1 MPFSDPGLQDSSE
14 KVDAAPRLVGW
25 KDIASYLGK
34 ADRTVKRWG
43 SERGLPVHRVPGTA
57 KTSVYA
63 YPAELDRWLESASA
77 FELDS
82 EPEIE
87 EKPGIADAPVA
98 DVEAALAPADS
109 TVEAYH
115 GPWSAKRKWTT
126 ALAAVVVFAVA
137 LDAAARLTVGASAA
151 SVARKFL
158 AHRSL
163 SVKSS
168 TQPVSDLDK
177 SQANDFYLRGRY
189 EWNQRT
195 PESLNRAL
203 DLFTQAIVHDPSDAR
218 AYAGLADTYNLLR
231 EYTTA
236 KDDDAFSRA
245 IAAARKAVALDNSLP
260 EAHRALAYAEMY
272 GTWDFGDA
280 DKEFRRAIALNPND
294 SQARLWYANALSE
307 LGRFPEA
314 LDQMDE
320 AQKLDPSSRSILA
333 DKGLMLYNAG
343 HTQEGL
349 ALLKEVEQSAPDFR
363 SPHFYLMRIE
373 LNLRDYPGFLA
384 EGERTAQ
391 AANDPAME
399 DVIASARTGYAHGRD
414 RGLLNALYSKQREY
428 FREGKVHVAMFAA
441 TCVLMGKKQ
450 EALTILED
458 AYRQHD
464 VEFLAMLSHPDL
476 RTLKD
481 EPRYQALAR
490 KIGDL
495 ERSSASLENHGGRN
509 LSTSK
514 QLSFWVLGH
523 RSRL

>member
-1 MPFSDPGLQDSSE
+1 
-14 KVDAAPRLVGW
+14 V
-25 KDIASYLGK
+25 
-34 ADRTVKRWG
+34 
-43 SERGLPVHRVPGTA
+43 A

-63 YPAELDRWLESASA
+63 YPAELDQWLESAGA
-77 FELDS
+77 FEPDS
-82 EPEIE
+82 EPDIK
-87 EKPGIADAPVA
+87 EKLEIADKPVA
-98 DVEAALAPADS
+98 
-109 TVEAYH
+109 TVEAPAARADPPVKAYRLR
-115 GPWSAKRKWTT
+115 WSAKRKWAT
-126 ALAAVVVFAVA
+126 ALAVMVVFAVA
-137 LDAAARLTVGASAA
+137 LDATARLTVGASAA
-151 SVARKFL
+151 SVARRFL
-158 AHRSL
+158 AHRSP
-163 SVKSS
+163 SVESS
-168 TQPVSDLDK
+168 TLEVSDLDRGL
-177 SQANDFYLRGRY
+177 ANDFYLRGRY

-203 DLFTQAIVHDPSDAR
+203 DLFTQAIVHDPNDAR

-245 IAAARKAVALDNSLP
+245 IAAARKAVALDDSLP
-260 EAHRALAYAEMY
+260 EAHRALAFAEMY
-272 GTWDFGDA
+272 GTWDFADA
-280 DKEFRRAIALNPND
+280 DKEFRRAVALNPND
-294 SQARLWYANALSE
+294 PQARLWYANALGE

-314 LDQMDE
+314 LDQMDK
-320 AQKLDPSSRSILA
+320 AQELDPSSRSILA

-349 ALLKEVEQSAPDFR
+349 GLLKEVEQSAPDFR

-373 LNLRDYPGFLA
+373 LNLRDYPDFLA

-391 AANDPAME
+391 AANDPATE
-399 DVIASARTGYAHGRD
+399 DVIASARAGYAHGGD
-414 RGLLNALYSKQREY
+414 RGLLNALYAKQREY
-428 FREGKVHVAMFAA
+428 FREGKLHVAMFAA

-458 AYRQHD
+458 AYNQHD

-495 ERSSASLENHGGRN
+495 ERSSPSPAQNLAAMGFVGRQEISEDGGR
-509 LSTSK
+509 
-514 QLSFWVLGH
+514 
-523 RSRL
+523 

>member
-1 MPFSDPGLQDSSE
+1 MPFSDPDPQDSSE

-25 KDIASYLGK
+25 KEIAAHLGK
-34 ADRTVKRWG
+34 TDRTVKRWG
-43 SERGLPVHRVPGTA
+43 KTRGLPIHRVPGVA

-63 YPAELDRWLESASA
+63 YPAELDRWLESASPI
-77 FELDS
+77 EPDS
-82 EPEIE
+82 EPDIE
-87 EKPGIADAPVA
+87 ENPQIADGPVAFVQAAPV
-98 DVEAALAPADS
+98 PADS
-109 TVEAYH
+109 PVEAHH
-115 GPWSAKRKWTT
+115 GHWSAKRKWTT

-137 LDAAARLTVGASAA
+137 LDATARLTVGASAA
-151 SVARKFL
+151 SVVHRFFT
-158 AHRSL
+158 HRSP
-163 SVKSS
+163 SVGSS
-168 TQPVSDLDK
+168 TMPVSDLDK

-203 DLFTQAIVHDPSDAR
+203 DLFTQAIVRDPSDAR

-245 IAAARKAVALDNSLP
+245 IAAARKAVALDDSLP
-260 EAHRALAYAEMY
+260 EAHRALAFAEMY

-280 DKEFRRAIALNPND
+280 NKEFRRAIALNPDD

-314 LDQMDE
+314 LDQMNK
-320 AQKLDPSSRSILA
+320 AQQLDPSSRSILA

-343 HTQEGL
+343 RTQEGL
-349 ALLKEVEQSAPDFR
+349 GLLKEVEQSAPDFR

-391 AANDPAME
+391 AANDPATE
-399 DVIASARTGYAHGRD
+399 DVIASARAGYAHGGD
-414 RGLLNALYSKQREY
+414 RGLLNALYAKERQY

-458 AYRQHD
+458 AYNHHD
-464 VEFLAMLSHPDL
+464 IEFLAMLSHPDL

-490 KIGDL
+490 KIDDL
-495 ERSSASLENHGGRN
+495 ERSSPSPARN
-509 LSTSK
+509 LAAMGFVGRQEISD
-514 QLSFWVLGH
+514 QAG
-523 RSRL
+523 R

>member
-1 MPFSDPGLQDSSE
+1 MPFSDPDLQESSE

-63 YPAELDRWLESASA
+63 YPAELDQWLESAGA
-77 FELDS
+77 FEPDS
-82 EPEIE
+82 EPDIE
-87 EKPGIADAPVA
+87 EKPEIADTPGAA
-98 DVEAALAPADS
+98 VEAARAAAHSP
-109 TVEAYH
+109 VETYH
-115 GPWSAKRKWTT
+115 GPWSAKRRWAT
-126 ALAAVVVFAVA
+126 ALAAVVVFAVTV
-137 LDAAARLTVGASAA
+137 DATARLTVGASAA
-151 SVARKFL
+151 SLVRRFL
-158 AHRSL
+158 THRSA
-163 SVKSS
+163 SVQRS
-168 TQPVSDLDK
+168 TLPVSDLDK

-203 DLFTQAIVHDPSDAR
+203 DLFTQAIVHDPNGAR

-231 EYTTA
+231 EYTAA

-245 IAAARKAVALDNSLP
+245 IAAARKAVALDDSLP

-272 GTWDFGDA
+272 GTWDFGNA

-314 LDQMDE
+314 LDQMNK
-320 AQKLDPSSRSILA
+320 AQQLDPSSRSILA

-343 HTQEGL
+343 RTQEGL
-349 ALLKEVEQSAPDFR
+349 GLLKEVEQSAPDFR

-391 AANDPAME
+391 AENDPAMD
-399 DVIASARTGYAHGRD
+399 DVIASARAGYTHGGD
-414 RGLLNALYSKQREY
+414 RGLLNALYAKERQY

-458 AYRQHD
+458 AYNQHD
-464 VEFLAMLSHPDL
+464 IEFLAMLSHPDL

-490 KIGDL
+490 KIDDL
-495 ERSSASLENHGGRN
+495 EHSSPSPAQNLATLGFVGR
-509 LSTSK
+509 
-514 QLSFWVLGH
+514 
-523 RSRL
+523 

>member
-1 MPFSDPGLQDSSE
+1 MPFSDPDRQDSIE

-25 KDIASYLGK
+25 KEIAAHLGK
-34 ADRTVKRWG
+34 TDRTVKRWG
-43 SERGLPVHRVPGTA
+43 KSRGLPIHRVPGIA

-63 YPAELDRWLESASA
+63 YPAELNQWLESTRA
-77 FELDS
+77 FEADS
-82 EPEIE
+82 EPDIE
-87 EKPGIADAPVA
+87 EKPEIADSRAVA
-98 DVEAALAPADS
+98 VAAARAPADGS
-109 TVEAYH
+109 AEAYH
-115 GPWSAKRKWTT
+115 GPWSPKRKWAT
-126 ALAAVVVFAVA
+126 ALAAFVVFAVG
-137 LDAAARLTVGASAA
+137 LDATARLTVGASAA
-151 SVARKFL
+151 SVARRFWS
-158 AHRSL
+158 HRSP
-163 SVKSS
+163 SAERS
-168 TQPVSDLDK
+168 TPPVSDFDK

-203 DLFTQAIVHDPSDAR
+203 DFFTQAIVHDPGDAR

-231 EYTTA
+231 EFGTA

-245 IAAARKAVALDNSLP
+245 IAAARKAVALDDSLP

-272 GTWDFGDA
+272 GSWDFGDA

-314 LDQMDE
+314 LDQMDK
-320 AQKLDPSSRSILA
+320 AQELDPSSRSILA

-343 HTQEGL
+343 RTQEGL
-349 ALLKEVEQSAPDFR
+349 GLLKEVEKSAPDFR

-373 LNLRDYPGFLA
+373 LNLRDYPDFLA

-399 DVIASARTGYAHGRD
+399 DVIASARAGYARGGD
-414 RGLLNALYSKQREY
+414 RGLLNAMYAKQKEY

-441 TCVLMGKKQ
+441 TCVLMGKRQ

-458 AYRQHD
+458 AYNQHD

-481 EPRYQALAR
+481 EPRYLALAR

-495 ERSSASLENHGGRN
+495 ERTSPSPAQNLAAMEFQGR
-509 LSTSK
+509 
-514 QLSFWVLGH
+514 
-523 RSRL
+523 

>member
-1 MPFSDPGLQDSSE
+1 MPFSDPNFPDSNAKE
-14 KVDAAPRLVGW
+14 DAAPRLVGW

-43 SERGLPVHRVPGTA
+43 SERGLPVHRVPGAA

-63 YPAELDRWLESASA
+63 YPAELDQWLESTSA
-77 FELDS
+77 FQADS
-82 EPEIE
+82 EPDIE
-87 EKPGIADAPVA
+87 EQPQIAAAPA
-98 DVEAALAPADS
+98 ASVEAALAPANS
-109 TVEAYH
+109 ATEAYH
-115 GPWSAKRKWTT
+115 GSWSAKRKWAT
-126 ALAAVVVFAVA
+126 ALAAGLVFAVA
-137 LDAAARLTVGASAA
+137 LDATARLTVGTSAA
-151 SVARKFL
+151 SVARRFWVR
-158 AHRSL
+158 RSQ
-163 SVKSS
+163 SVQRS
-168 TQPVSDLDK
+168 TLPVSDLDK

-218 AYAGLADTYNLLR
+218 AYAGLADTYDLLR

-236 KDDDAFSRA
+236 RDDATFSRA
-245 IAAARKAVALDNSLP
+245 IAAARKAVALDDSLP

-280 DKEFRRAIALNPND
+280 DKEFRRAIALNPKD

-314 LDQMDE
+314 LDQMDK
-320 AQKLDPSSRSILA
+320 AQELDPSSRSILA

-343 HTQEGL
+343 RMQEGL
-349 ALLKEVEQSAPDFR
+349 GLLKEVEQSAPDFR
-363 SPHFYLMRIE
+363 SPHFYLMRID
-373 LNLRDYPGFLA
+373 LSLRDYPGFLA

-399 DVIASARTGYAHGRD
+399 DVIASARAGYAHGRD
-414 RGLLNALYSKQREY
+414 RGLLNALYAKQGEY
-428 FREGKVHVAMFAA
+428 FREGKVHAAMFAA

-450 EALTILED
+450 EAVTILED
-458 AYRQHD
+458 AYNQHD
-464 VEFLAMLSHPDL
+464 IEFLAMLSHPDL

-490 KIGDL
+490 KIDDL
-495 ERSSASLENHGGRN
+495 ERSSPSPAQNLAAMEFGGR
-509 LSTSK
+509 
-514 QLSFWVLGH
+514 
-523 RSRL
+523 

>member
-1 MPFSDPGLQDSSE
+1 MPFSDPNFPDSNAKE
-14 KVDAAPRLVGW
+14 DAAPRLVGW

-43 SERGLPVHRVPGTA
+43 SERGLPVHRVPGAA

-63 YPAELDRWLESASA
+63 YPAELDQWLESTSA
-77 FELDS
+77 FQADS
-82 EPEIE
+82 EPDIE
-87 EKPGIADAPVA
+87 EQPQIAAAPA
-98 DVEAALAPADS
+98 ASVEAALAPANS
-109 TVEAYH
+109 ATEAYH
-115 GPWSAKRKWTT
+115 GSWSAKRKWAT
-126 ALAAVVVFAVA
+126 ALAAVLVFAVA
-137 LDAAARLTVGASAA
+137 LDATARLTVGTSAA
-151 SVARKFL
+151 SVARRFWVR
-158 AHRSL
+158 RSQ
-163 SVKSS
+163 SVQRS
-168 TQPVSDLDK
+168 TLPVSDLDK

-218 AYAGLADTYNLLR
+218 AYAGLADTYDLLR

-236 KDDDAFSRA
+236 RDDATFSRA
-245 IAAARKAVALDNSLP
+245 IAAARKAVALDDSLP

-280 DKEFRRAIALNPND
+280 DKEFRRAIALNPKD

-314 LDQMDE
+314 LDQMDK
-320 AQKLDPSSRSILA
+320 AQELDPSSRSILA

-349 ALLKEVEQSAPDFR
+349 GLLKEVEQSTPDFR

-373 LNLRDYPGFLA
+373 LSLRDYPEFLA

-391 AANDPAME
+391 AANDPVLE
-399 DVIASARTGYAHGRD
+399 DVIASARAGYAHGGD
-414 RGLLNALYSKQREY
+414 RGLLNALYAKQREY
-428 FREGKVHVAMFAA
+428 FREGKLHVAMFAA
-441 TCVLMGKKQ
+441 TCVLMGEKH

-458 AYRQHD
+458 AYNQHD
-464 VEFLAMLSHPDL
+464 IEFLAMLSHPDL

-490 KIGDL
+490 KIDDL
-495 ERSSASLENHGGRN
+495 ERSSPSPAQNLAAMEFGGR
-509 LSTSK
+509 
-514 QLSFWVLGH
+514 
-523 RSRL
+523 

>member
-1 MPFSDPGLQDSSE
+1 MQVHFMPPSHPDLPETRDRA
-14 KVDAAPRLVGW
+14 DAAPRLVGW
-25 KDIASYLGK
+25 KEIAAHLGK
-34 ADRTVKRWG
+34 TERTVKRWG

-63 YPAELDRWLESASA
+63 YPAELDQWLEFSSTFEPDILDTPESA
-77 FELDS
+77 DS
-82 EPEIE
+82 
-87 EKPGIADAPVA
+87 PVA
-98 DVEAALAPADS
+98 AVEAAPAPADS
-109 TVEAYH
+109 PVGAH
-115 GPWSAKRKWTT
+115 HRPWSAKQKGAT
-126 ALAAVVVFAVA
+126 ALAAVVVFALA
-137 LDAAARLTVGASAA
+137 LDVTARLTVGVSAA
-151 SVARKFL
+151 GVARRFL

-163 SVKSS
+163 FLQHSNQS
-168 TQPVSDLDK
+168 VSDFDK

-203 DLFTQAIVHDPSDAR
+203 DLFTQAIVHDPGDAR

-231 EYTTA
+231 EYTA
-236 KDDDAFSRA
+236 ARDDDTFSRA
-245 IAAARKAVALDNSLP
+245 IAAARKAVALDDSLP

-280 DKEFRRAIALNPND
+280 DKQFRRAIALNPSD

-314 LDQMDE
+314 LDQMDK
-320 AQKLDPSSRSILA
+320 AQELDPSSRSILA

-343 HTQEGL
+343 RTREGL
-349 ALLKEVEQSAPDFR
+349 GLLKEVEQSAPDFR
-363 SPHFYLMRIE
+363 SPHFYLMRID
-373 LNLRDYPGFLA
+373 LNLRNYPDFLA
-384 EGERTAQ
+384 EGELTAQ

-399 DVIASARTGYAHGRD
+399 DVIASARAGYQHGGG
-414 RGLLNALYSKQREY
+414 RGLLNALYAKQREY
-428 FREGKVHVAMFAA
+428 FPQGKVHVAMFAA

-458 AYRQHD
+458 AYNQHD

-481 EPRYQALAR
+481 EPRYQALEH
-490 KIGDL
+490 KIDEL
-495 ERSSASLENHGGRN
+495 EHSSPSPARN
-509 LSTSK
+509 LAEIG
-514 QLSFWVLGH
+514 FMG
-523 RSRL
+523 R

>member
-1 MPFSDPGLQDSSE
+1 MPFSDPNFPDSNAKE
-14 KVDAAPRLVGW
+14 DAAPRLVGW

-43 SERGLPVHRVPGTA
+43 SERGLPVHRVPGAA

-63 YPAELDRWLESASA
+63 YPAELDQWLESTSA
-77 FELDS
+77 FQADS
-82 EPEIE
+82 EPDIE
-87 EKPGIADAPVA
+87 EQPQIAAAPA
-98 DVEAALAPADS
+98 ASVEAALAPANS
-109 TVEAYH
+109 ATEAYH
-115 GPWSAKRKWTT
+115 GSWSAKRKWAT
-126 ALAAVVVFAVA
+126 ALAAVLVFAVA
-137 LDAAARLTVGASAA
+137 LDATARLTVGTSAA
-151 SVARKFL
+151 SVARRFWVR
-158 AHRSL
+158 RSQ
-163 SVKSS
+163 SVQRS
-168 TQPVSDLDK
+168 TLPVSDLDK

-218 AYAGLADTYNLLR
+218 AYAGLADTYDLLR

-236 KDDDAFSRA
+236 RDDATFSRA
-245 IAAARKAVALDNSLP
+245 IAAARKAVALDDSLP

-280 DKEFRRAIALNPND
+280 DKEFRRAIALNPKD

-314 LDQMDE
+314 LDQMDK
-320 AQKLDPSSRSILA
+320 AQELDPSSRSILA

-343 HTQEGL
+343 RMQEGL
-349 ALLKEVEQSAPDFR
+349 GLLKEVEQSAPDFR
-363 SPHFYLMRIE
+363 SPHFYLMRID
-373 LNLRDYPGFLA
+373 LSLRDYPGFLA

-399 DVIASARTGYAHGRD
+399 DVIASARAGYAHGRD
-414 RGLLNALYSKQREY
+414 RGLLNALYAKQGEY
-428 FREGKVHVAMFAA
+428 FREGKVHAAMFAA

-450 EALTILED
+450 EAVTILED
-458 AYRQHD
+458 AYNQHD
-464 VEFLAMLSHPDL
+464 IEFLAMLSHPDL

-490 KIGDL
+490 KIDDL
-495 ERSSASLENHGGRN
+495 ERSSPSPAQNLAAMEFGGR
-509 LSTSK
+509 
-514 QLSFWVLGH
+514 
-523 RSRL
+523 

>member
-1 MPFSDPGLQDSSE
+1 MPFSDPNFPDSNAKE
-14 KVDAAPRLVGW
+14 DAAPRLVGW

-43 SERGLPVHRVPGTA
+43 SERGLPVHRVPGAA

-63 YPAELDRWLESASA
+63 YPAELDQWLESTSA
-77 FELDS
+77 FQADS
-82 EPEIE
+82 EPDIE
-87 EKPGIADAPVA
+87 EQPQIAAAPA
-98 DVEAALAPADS
+98 ASVEAALAPANS
-109 TVEAYH
+109 ATEAYH
-115 GPWSAKRKWTT
+115 GSWSAKRKWAT
-126 ALAAVVVFAVA
+126 ALAAVLVFAVA
-137 LDAAARLTVGASAA
+137 LDATARLTVGTSAA
-151 SVARKFL
+151 SVARRFWVR
-158 AHRSL
+158 RSQ
-163 SVKSS
+163 SVQRS
-168 TQPVSDLDK
+168 TLPVSDLDK

-218 AYAGLADTYNLLR
+218 AYAGLADTYDLLR

-236 KDDDAFSRA
+236 RDDDTFSRA
-245 IAAARKAVALDNSLP
+245 IAAARKAVALDDSLP
-260 EAHRALAYAEMY
+260 EAHRALAFAEMY
-272 GTWDFGDA
+272 GTWDFADA

-294 SQARLWYANALSE
+294 SQARLWYANALGE

-314 LDQMDE
+314 LDQMDK
-320 AQKLDPSSRSILA
+320 AQELDPSSRSILA

-349 ALLKEVEQSAPDFR
+349 GLLKEVEQSAPDFR
-363 SPHFYLMRIE
+363 SPHFYLMRID
-373 LNLRDYPGFLA
+373 LSLRDYPGFLA

-399 DVIASARTGYAHGRD
+399 DVIASARAGYAHGRD
-414 RGLLNALYSKQREY
+414 RGLLNALYAKQGEY
-428 FREGKVHVAMFAA
+428 FREGKVHAAMFAA

-450 EALTILED
+450 EAVTILED
-458 AYRQHD
+458 AYNQHD
-464 VEFLAMLSHPDL
+464 IEFLAMLSHPDL

-490 KIGDL
+490 KIDDL
-495 ERSSASLENHGGRN
+495 ERSSPSPAQNLAAMEFGGR
-509 LSTSK
+509 
-514 QLSFWVLGH
+514 
-523 RSRL
+523 

>member
-1 MPFSDPGLQDSSE
+1 MQFSDPSLPDSTE

-25 KDIASYLGK
+25 KEIAAHLGK
-34 ADRTVKRWG
+34 TERTVKRWG
-43 SERGLPVHRVPGTA
+43 KTRGLPIHRVPGVA

-63 YPAELDRWLESASA
+63 YPAELDRWLESASP
-77 FELDS
+77 FEPDS
-82 EPEIE
+82 EPDIE
-87 EKPGIADAPVA
+87 EKPEIADTPAAASSAPT
-98 DVEAALAPADS
+98 DSSVE
-109 TVEAYH
+109 THH
-115 GPWSAKRKWTT
+115 GPWSAKRKWAT

-137 LDAAARLTVGASAA
+137 LDATARFTVGASAA
-151 SVARKFL
+151 GVARRFL
-158 AHRSL
+158 AHRSP
-163 SVKSS
+163 SAQRS
-168 TQPVSDLDK
+168 TVAVTDLDK

-203 DLFTQAIVHDPSDAR
+203 DLFTQAIVHDPNDAR

-231 EYTTA
+231 EYTAA

-245 IAAARKAVALDNSLP
+245 IAAARKAVALDDSLP
-260 EAHRALAYAEMY
+260 EAHRALAFAEMY
-272 GTWDFGDA
+272 GTWDFGNA

-314 LDQMDE
+314 LDQMDK
-320 AQKLDPSSRSILA
+320 AQQLDPSSRSILA

-343 HTQEGL
+343 RTQEGL
-349 ALLKEVEQSAPDFR
+349 GLLKEVEKSAPDFR

-391 AANDPAME
+391 AENDPAME
-399 DVIASARTGYAHGRD
+399 DVIASARAGYTHGGD
-414 RGLLNALYSKQREY
+414 RGLLNALYARERQY

-458 AYRQHD
+458 AYNQHD
-464 VEFLAMLSHPDL
+464 IEFLAILSHPDL

-490 KIGDL
+490 KIDDL
-495 ERSSASLENHGGRN
+495 ERSSPSPAPDGLFTASR
-509 LSTSK
+509 
-514 QLSFWVLGH
+514 
-523 RSRL
+523 

>member
-1 MPFSDPGLQDSSE
+1 MPFSDPDLQDPSE
-14 KVDAAPRLVGW
+14 KVNAAPRLVGW
-25 KDIASYLGK
+25 KEIAAHLGK
-34 ADRTVKRWG
+34 TDRTVKRWG
-43 SERGLPVHRVPGTA
+43 KSRGLPIHRVPGVA

-63 YPAELDRWLESASA
+63 YPAELDQWLESASA
-77 FELDS
+77 LEPDS
-82 EPEIE
+82 EPDIE
-87 EKPGIADAPVA
+87 EQPQIADAPVA
-98 DVEAALAPADS
+98 AVEAALAPANS
-109 TVEAYH
+109 ATEAYR
-115 GPWSAKRKWTT
+115 GPWSAKRKWAT
-126 ALAAVVVFAVA
+126 ALAAMVVFALA
-137 LDAAARLTVGASAA
+137 LDATARLTVGASAA
-151 SVARKFL
+151 SVARRFL
-158 AHRSL
+158 AHRSP
-163 SVKSS
+163 SAERS
-168 TQPVSDLDK
+168 TLAVSDLDK

-203 DLFTQAIVHDPSDAR
+203 DLFTQAIVHDPTDAR

-236 KDDDAFSRA
+236 KDVDAFSRA
-245 IAAARKAVALDNSLP
+245 IAAARKAVALDDSLP

-307 LGRFPEA
+307 LGRFPAA
-314 LDQMDE
+314 LDQMDK
-320 AQKLDPSSRSILA
+320 AQQLDPSSRSILA

-343 HTQEGL
+343 RTQEGL
-349 ALLKEVEQSAPDFR
+349 GLLREVEQSAPDFR
-363 SPHFYLMRIE
+363 SPHFYLMRID

-399 DVIASARTGYAHGRD
+399 DVIASARAGYAHGGD
-414 RGLLNALYSKQREY
+414 RGLLNALYAKEREY
-428 FREGKVHVAMFAA
+428 FRERKVHVAMFAA

-450 EALTILED
+450 EAVTILED
-458 AYRQHD
+458 AYNQHD
-464 VEFLAMLSHPDL
+464 IEFLAMLSHPDL

-490 KIGDL
+490 KIDDL
-495 ERSSASLENHGGRN
+495 ERSSPSPAQN
-509 LSTSK
+509 LAAMG
-514 QLSFWVLGH
+514 FVP
-523 RSRL
+523 R